1 MRVRRDAQDMRL
13 FAKLLVVVVALGAM
27 ALGLLVLRQQ
37 RYEVS
42 NEISR
47 THNRIVEQERAQWRM
62 RAQVASRSTPADI
75 RAAAERRGIDL
86 SPIQESVTE
95 PEAAVG
101 AAVGAASKA
110 AERKPSKEGRREH

>member
-1 MRVRRDAQDMRL
+1 MRL

-101 AAVGAASKA
+101 AASKAGAKA
-110 AERKPSKEGRREH
+110 AERKPSKEGRRGH